1 MAKKEKTAKPKR
13 EKGNFKRGLAM
24 FWSFL
29 KGYRILTF
37 LTPFTILF
45 DVYIELKLPEIM
57 GRVTDY
63 IMYHAGTDSFV
74 RHDLNMLLLEML
86 GYTLLT
92 LVVGYFTARFVA
104 ISAMGFGANM
114 RSAIFN
120 KVQDLSFDNI
130 DKFKVGS
137 LITRTISDTA
147 RIQSLFSTTLSVF
160 LKGPIMLGV
169 ALKKSISISSDMSK
183 MFYYAVPGIVITLVA
198 LGMLAV
204 PLFKAMLGKMD
215 TLNGTLRGNISGM
228 RVVKAFVRED
238 YERAQF
244 EKINTDV
251 AKANIKAQSLIIY
264 ISPIIVF
271 IMYGCL
277 IFSLRR
283 GSTTII
289 HDALAG
295 VEGGLT
301 YGRLTEFTSYINQ
314 VLSSLMVVLMVFVSM
329 VVARASII
337 RVAEV
342 FREQPTINDDDGDP
356 ALTVKDGSVRFDHV
370 SFKYSE
376 QAEENILE
384 DIDLTVGSGEML
396 GIIGATGSAKST
408 LVNLIPRLYDATE
421 GSVYVGGEDVK
432 RYKFKNLRDGVSVV
446 LQQTMLFSGTI
457 KDNIRWGDPDATDE
471 QIIEAAKAAQAHD
484 FIMKKENGY
493 DTELGQGGNTVS
505 GGQRQRLCLA
515 RAFVKKPKILILDD
529 TTSAVDTETDAK
541 IRAALRAEAFSG
553 ITKII
558 IAQRI
563 TSIMDADRILV
574 LDNGKINGMGTHE
587 ELLKTND
594 IYHEIFVSQQEGV
607 LAQ

>member
-1 MAKKEKTAKPKR
+1 MNPY
-13 EKGNFKRGLAM
+13 G
-24 FWSFL
+24 S
-29 KGYRILTF
+29 Y
-37 LTPFTILF
+37 
-45 DVYIELKLPEIM
+45 DPEIM

-215 TLNGTLRGNISGM
+215 TFNGTLRGNISGM

-251 AKANIKAQSLIIY
+251 AKANIRAQSLIIY
-264 ISPIIVF
+264 ISPIIIF
-271 IMYGCL
+271 IMYGCM
-277 IFSLRR
+277 IFSLRQSCASAIAAR
-283 GSTTII
+283 FSAPPCI
-289 HDALAG
+289 
-295 VEGGLT
+295 
-301 YGRLTEFTSYINQ
+301 
-314 VLSSLMVVLMVFVSM
+314 SSF
-329 VVARASII
+329 ASN
-337 RVAEV
+337 RSH
-342 FREQPTINDDDGDP
+342 
-356 ALTVKDGSVRFDHV
+356 SVNA
-370 SFKYSE
+370 S
-376 QAEENILE
+376 
-384 DIDLTVGSGEML
+384 
-396 GIIGATGSAKST
+396 
-408 LVNLIPRLYDATE
+408 ATE
-421 GSVYVGGEDVK
+421 PAVTTEPAGTGLSQRMPKPGS
-432 RYKFKNLRDGVSVV
+432 SW
-446 LQQTMLFSGTI
+446 I
-457 KDNIRWGDPDATDE
+457 
-471 QIIEAAKAAQAHD
+471 
-484 FIMKKENGY
+484 
-493 DTELGQGGNTVS
+493 
-505 GGQRQRLCLA
+505 
-515 RAFVKKPKILILDD
+515 
-529 TTSAVDTETDAK
+529 
-541 IRAALRAEAFSG
+541 
-553 ITKII
+553 
-558 IAQRI
+558 
-563 TSIMDADRILV
+563 SIPTPWPRPWP
-574 LDNGKINGMGTHE
+574 
-587 ELLKTND
+587 
-594 IYHEIFVSQQEGV
+594 
-607 LAQ
+607 